1 MECDSHLGGGTFK
14 SAAGAEG
21 KLCTQ
26 WSSRLTDTC
35 LPHLFGPGARLSA
48 GDVARSTRLI
58 ERALIHCMG
67 SAQSPKME
75 HLADAYLTAAA
86 PTVPHLLS
94 LASRTHTHTH
104 NPPPSE
110 APATPAPAPPSRLS
124 SSSVG
129 MAIADALSGPACAR
143 AAGAS
148 AAESAAAPCA
158 SWIFDDGGEGGAA
171 LGRQVGY
178 VVVLATFLAKCL
190 LYSGMCHRDEGRA
203 AGTGETARGHEAP
216 GGASADAH
224 GDGVADAFAHGWFLA
239 QGLQG
244 PVYGAAAVQNGEGD
258 GSGEVRA
265 PHSVA
270 DANEE
275 SGGGSG
281 GGGGGERRKRE
292 RDDDASA
299 SRQHKVRDTLR
310 KDVHVP
316 APVWRVRG
324 VRPRVL
330 ARGRRRVVRALLV
343 SVNPKP

>member
-1 MECDSHLGGGTFK
+1 MQCDNHLGGGTFN

-26 WSSRLTDTC
+26 WSSRLTNTC
-35 LPHLFGPGARLSA
+35 LPHLFSPGARLSA

-67 SAQSPKME
+67 SAQSPKIQKME

-86 PTVPHLLS
+86 PLVPHLLL
-94 LASRTHTHTH
+94 LATRTQAH

-110 APATPAPAPPSRLS
+110 AQATAAPAPPPRLS

-148 AAESAAAPCA
+148 AAASPAAPCA
-158 SWIFDDGGEGGAA
+158 FSFLDGGGEGGAT

-190 LYSGMCHRDEGRA
+190 LYSGMCHRDERRA
-203 AGTGETARGHEAP
+203 AGTVEPGRDDEAP
-216 GGASADAH
+216 GGAGADAN

-244 PVYGAAAVQNGEGD
+244 FVHGAAAVQNGEGD

-265 PHSVA
+265 PHFGV
-270 DANEE
+270 DAKEE
-275 SGGGSG
+275 NGGGSSC
-281 GGGGGERRKRE
+281 GGGEARGKRERE

-330 ARGRRRVVRALLV
+330 
-343 SVNPKP
+343 